1 MIRIC
6 YHNARIHLGSLMCL
20 LIILLMPSALMA
32 AVKVKNEIKDVRYFA
47 SKDYTRVVVDMVGD
61 AKFKRGELKDV
72 KKLYFDLE
80 NTKVGSFSKKTIMVE
95 NAILT
100 RIRVGQFDPTTVRVV
115 FDLDNYGQYRLFTL
129 TNPNRIIVDI
139 FVSKG
144 GANQGNEEQ
153 AAKKSKESLQKEPL
167 NEPAVEKSEDKSSGK
182 QTDKPSEESKKEIA
196 RGGKPDHSDSAHNKE
211 TKRIEPAF
219 AKKRIVID
227 PGHGGHDPGAIGK
240 AGMKEKHIVLDV
252 AIRLAKLLRDK
263 YHYEVFLTRSKDVF
277 ISLEERTAIANSKA
291 ADLFVSVH
299 ANANN
304 TPSIKGIET
313 YFLNFTDDKEALRVA
328 ARENAISIT
337 KMKQVQSELGV
348 ILASLARESK
358 RDESLRLSHFI
369 QKSIVSNLN
378 DKFGGVVDNGVRQA
392 LFYVLVGASMPSAL
406 VEISY
411 LTNAQEE
418 KLLKTNAYKEEL
430 AASIARGIGQYVS
443 TLPDAPEYAS
453 ASAVKRK

>member
-1 MIRIC
+1 M
-6 YHNARIHLGSLMCL
+6 LMCL
-20 LIILLMPSALMA
+20 LVTLLMPSALMA
-32 AVKVKNEIKDVRYFA
+32 AAKVKNEIKDVRYFA
-47 SKDYTRVVVDMVGD
+47 SKDYTRVVVGMVGN

-72 KKLYFDLE
+72 RKLYFDIE
-80 NTKVGSFSKKTIMVE
+80 NTRIGSFSKRTIMVE

-100 RIRVGQFDPTTVRVV
+100 RIRVGQFDSTTVRVV

-129 TNPNRIIVDI
+129 TDPNRIIVDI
-139 FVSKG
+139 FAGKG
-144 GANQGNEEQ
+144 GANQADEEQ
-153 AAKKSKESLQKEPL
+153 AAKKSKESLQ
-167 NEPAVEKSEDKSSGK
+167 NEPVVEKSEDKSSGK
-182 QTDKPSEESKKEIA
+182 PADKPSEESKKEIT
-196 RGGKPDHSDSAHNKE
+196 RGSKPDPSDSAHNKE
-211 TKRIEPAF
+211 PKDTKRIEPPF

-240 AGMKEKHIVLDV
+240 TGMKEKHIVLDV
-252 AIRLAKLLRDK
+252 ALRLAKLLRDK
-263 YHYEVFLTRSKDVF
+263 YHYEVFLTRNKDVF

-369 QKSIVSNLN
+369 QKSMVSHLN

-453 ASAVKRK
+453 ASAAKRKLK

>member
-1 MIRIC
+1 
-6 YHNARIHLGSLMCL
+6 
-20 LIILLMPSALMA
+20 
-32 AVKVKNEIKDVRYFA
+32 
-47 SKDYTRVVVDMVGD
+47 
-61 AKFKRGELKDV
+61 
-72 KKLYFDLE
+72 
-80 NTKVGSFSKKTIMVE
+80 
-95 NAILT
+95 
-100 RIRVGQFDPTTVRVV
+100 
-115 FDLDNYGQYRLFTL
+115 
-129 TNPNRIIVDI
+129 
-139 FVSKG
+139 
-144 GANQGNEEQ
+144 
-153 AAKKSKESLQKEPL
+153 
-167 NEPAVEKSEDKSSGK
+167 
-182 QTDKPSEESKKEIA
+182 
-196 RGGKPDHSDSAHNKE
+196 
-211 TKRIEPAF
+211 
-219 AKKRIVID
+219 
-227 PGHGGHDPGAIGK
+227 
-240 AGMKEKHIVLDV
+240 MKEKHIVLDV
-252 AIRLAKLLRDK
+252 ALRLAKLLRDK

-358 RDESLRLSHFI
+358 RDESLRLSHLI
-369 QKSIVSNLN
+369 QKAIVSNLN

-392 LFYVLVGASMPSAL
+392 LFYVLVGAAMPSTL

-418 KLLKTNAYKEEL
+418 KLLKTKAYKEEL
-430 AASIARGIGQYVS
+430 ANSIARGIGQYVS